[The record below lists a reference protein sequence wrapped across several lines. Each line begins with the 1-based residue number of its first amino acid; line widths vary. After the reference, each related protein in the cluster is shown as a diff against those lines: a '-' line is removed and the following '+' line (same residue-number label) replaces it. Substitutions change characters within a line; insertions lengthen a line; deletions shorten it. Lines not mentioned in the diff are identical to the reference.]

1 MFYLKIDKQLIDHP
15 LTDLLMEK
23 ELRLFIIVL

>member
-1 MFYLKIDKQLIDHP
+1 MFYLKIDKQLIDRP